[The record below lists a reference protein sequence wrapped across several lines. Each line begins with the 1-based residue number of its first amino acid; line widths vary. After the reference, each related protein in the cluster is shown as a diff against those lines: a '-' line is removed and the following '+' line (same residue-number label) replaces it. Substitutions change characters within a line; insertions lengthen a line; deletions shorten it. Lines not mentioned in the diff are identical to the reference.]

1 MGVIDNFRR
10 IIQTYQYKNKERTLE
25 REVTSATIED
35 SNFYKEF
42 GAFSEGL
49 SDYLDTV
56 LVKEGNS
63 EVVIKPL
70 TANEAK
76 YFRAALDDDEFNSHY
91 IISKTSGG
99 EFSFKLRDMTINIE
113 DNYDKKTLI

>member
-1 MGVIDNFRR
+1 MGVIDNFKR
-10 IIQTYQYKNKERTLE
+10 IILTYQYKNKERMLE

-42 GAFSEGL
+42 GAFSDGL
-49 SDYLDTV
+49 SDYLETV

-63 EVVIKPL
+63 EVVIKPN
-70 TANEAK
+70 TDNDAK
-76 YFRAALDDDEFNSHY
+76 YFRATLDDDEFNSHY

-99 EFSFKLRDMTINIE
+99 EFSFKLRDIELDIE
-113 DNYDKKTLI
+113 DNYDKKSLL